1 MIPDIVTINGNR
13 LSIYDAKYY
22 KIRLDDK
29 GVDKQPGVG
38 DVTKQYLYELAY
50 KDFAKENNLIID
62 FNAFLMPTNGKEEKK
77 VGTASIDIF
86 YGLGD
91 IRLHNI
97 DVILKPCEEMY
108 EIYLE
113 K

>member
-62 FNAFLMPTNGKEEKK
+62 STLFLCQPMEKK
-77 VGTASIDIF
+77 K
-86 YGLGD
+86 
-91 IRLHNI
+91 R
-97 DVILKPCEEMY
+97 K
-108 EIYLE
+108 
-113 K
+113 